1 MIAEAF
7 RRSDEFDDLISD
19 FFRCSS
25 RSIQIPGWTVQHF
38 SVRRSYFESLSTNGF
53 CLDRSPWALSK
64 DALWERERVRASCA
78 SSSTVRF
85 PRARR
90 SACRQDW
97 TLKSKCG
104 TLNRPRRW
112 I

>member
-1 MIAEAF
+1 MAA
-7 RRSDEFDDLISD
+7 SLS
-19 FFRCSS
+19 
-25 RSIQIPGWTVQHF
+25 
-38 SVRRSYFESLSTNGF
+38 SVREFKTKRSVPQWV
-53 CLDRSPWALSK
+53 DIHIAALSK
-64 DALWERERVRASCA
+64 DVLWERERVRASCA

-85 PRARR
+85 PRAAR